1 MRISDW
7 SSDVCSSDLN
17 WAGVAARRVGR
28 GRPAPFLQPIEQDR
42 MSYQQPAPD
51 TENAASEP
59 KRGARGRQRGE
70 GRQRDVTKLMT
81 AAREKYETGR
91 LKGAIG
97 LFKRAL
103 NGDRGNAAAMAWLSL
118 CYMRQRRFAEGE
130 KLMNRAL
137 ETAPMSAEVQ
147 TVYAKL
153 LHGLGRMDGAV
164 NAYSQIGRATCRG
177 IVCQYVKITVCAVS
191 LKNKTTKCQQIETT

>member
-1 MRISDW
+1 
-7 SSDVCSSDLN
+7 
-17 WAGVAARRVGR
+17 
-28 GRPAPFLQPIEQDR
+28 

-130 KLMNRAL
+130 KLMRS
-137 ETAPMSAEVQ
+137 EERRVGKEC
-147 TVYAKL
+147 V
-153 LHGLGRMDGAV
+153 R
-164 NAYSQIGRATCRG
+164 TCRSRWSP
-177 IVCQYVKITVCAVS
+177 YH
-191 LKNKTTKCQQIETT
+191 

>member
-1 MRISDW
+1 MHVLSGLTPPCPTRRYSNLTC
-7 SSDVCSSDLN
+7 CSTHPPRRAEVAVPPCVRQGSFGKVAPNL
-17 WAGVAARRVGR
+17 AGVAAKRVGR
-28 GRPAPFLQPIEQDR
+28 GLPGPFLRPIEQDR
-42 MSYQQPAPD
+42 MRYQQPAPD

-103 NGDRGNAAAMAWLSL
+103 NGDRGNAAA
-118 CYMRQRRFAEGE
+118 
-130 KLMNRAL
+130 K
-137 ETAPMSAEVQ
+137 
-147 TVYAKL
+147 
-153 LHGLGRMDGAV
+153 
-164 NAYSQIGRATCRG
+164 IGRAH
-177 IVCQYVKITVCAVS
+177 V
-191 LKNKTTKCQQIETT
+191 

>member
-1 MRISDW
+1 
-7 SSDVCSSDLN
+7 
-17 WAGVAARRVGR
+17 
-28 GRPAPFLQPIEQDR
+28 
-42 MSYQQPAPD
+42 
-51 TENAASEP
+51 
-59 KRGARGRQRGE
+59 
-70 GRQRDVTKLMT
+70 MT

-118 CYMRQRRFAEGE
+118 CYMRQPRFAEGA

-147 TVYAKL
+147 PVYATL
-153 LHGLGRMDGAV
+153 LAGLGRLDGAV
-164 NAYSQIGRATCRG
+164 NASSRPLAQEPQNGDILRALRVMLMQPPLPPPATHAP
-177 IVCQYVKITVCAVS
+177 VT
-191 LKNKTTKCQQIETT
+191 